1 MKGKDFTELN
11 AQIKSVVSYPEKL
24 KKYQDLSAQASQEYS
39 EDHLAKIWHDFYMEQ
54 YEIGRKLGQIK

>member
-1 MKGKDFTELN
+1 MTDKEIVYKVKK
-11 AQIKSVVSYPEKL
+11 I